1 MTSSPMMTATDT
13 TEGTDEQPMGD
24 STEDDDGLPFGVKV
38 MMLLI
43 LLAILGVVLVDLL
56 HFLGAF

>member
-1 MTSSPMMTATDT
+1 MMTATDT